1 MSPSQDTPLLLVL
14 RVCDQDT
21 QYNMHAT
28 TTSGVCCCGT
38 SDGRYVLLLHRCIAS
53 SRCRYP
59 PQVCGSVVVYLSIS
73 VSEYPLIHLVLV
85 YYTACMYYITDGTLL
100 LVVWYTAC
108 MYYITDGTL
117 LLVVWYVCTT
127 HP

>member
-1 MSPSQDTPLLLVL
+1 M
-14 RVCDQDT
+14 
-21 QYNMHAT
+21 
-28 TTSGVCCCGT
+28 
-38 SDGRYVLLLHRCIAS
+38 
-53 SRCRYP
+53 
-59 PQVCGSVVVYLSIS
+59 VVYLSIS